1 MCQKS
6 TESHWIRPT
15 GGFGVSR
22 STPSCG
28 NPPQG
33 FPSYA
38 CDLSI
43 NLRWRF
49 AGNRSNLRSLRR
61 RKGPIS
67 ASLTHSMDLTGQE
80 QAQSFVGLLDSILA
94 HQCAICWARG
104 HILNNFTHFQ
114 KITPDLSLC
123 SGPMAVEVEKS
134 HFVMCSSR
142 YTPTPCQHP
151 WPHYPNLNVYL
162 CICLT
167 NASTTSTRMQKV
179 SRLLASQEGR
189 ELSAPMQVPKCL
201 TYFILH
207 NRGDFECFAQSWGHF
222 QQHQRSAWKWHWHPY
237 GAPSPSCLLAV
248 EAGKRYAW
256 SFTCF

>member
-1 MCQKS
+1 MQKSLALCLLQSSAIALRSRDFSWGIEHHYRFLCWHSCFLFCTLVCQKS

-80 QAQSFVGLLDSILA
+80 QAQSFVGLLDSTLA
-94 HQCAICWARG
+94 HQCAIC
-104 HILNNFTHFQ
+104 
-114 KITPDLSLC
+114 
-123 SGPMAVEVEKS
+123 
-134 HFVMCSSR
+134 
-142 YTPTPCQHP
+142 
-151 WPHYPNLNVYL
+151 
-162 CICLT
+162 
-167 NASTTSTRMQKV
+167 
-179 SRLLASQEGR
+179 
-189 ELSAPMQVPKCL
+189 
-201 TYFILH
+201 
-207 NRGDFECFAQSWGHF
+207 
-222 QQHQRSAWKWHWHPY
+222 
-237 GAPSPSCLLAV
+237 
-248 EAGKRYAW
+248 
-256 SFTCF
+256 